1 MPQENLLAEVK
12 DHVGVLTFNRPEKG
26 NSLTPE
32 MLIRVHTT
40 LEEWAK
46 GSDVRCVLFT
56 GGQGKSFCS
65 GYDISAIPTSVSKE
79 EESLLKEN
87 NPVELAFRTIKNFP
101 YPTLAAW
108 NGYCFGAALNL
119 SACCDMR
126 VSVDDTK
133 FGMPPAKLGVVYH
146 AEGLQQFVEALGMSV
161 TRELFMT
168 AATYTALEAKEM
180 GVVSRLYPR
189 EIFHGEVAKL
199 AQSIAGNAPIALK
212 NNKAVLN
219 MLAGGVVLTSEE
231 KALAEQLQAEG
242 FASEDLKEGQA
253 AFLEKRKPV
262 FKGR

>member
-1 MPQENLLAEVK
+1 
-12 DHVGVLTFNRPEKG
+12 
-26 NSLTPE
+26 

-40 LEEWAK
+40 LEDWAK
-46 GSDVRCVLFT
+46 GSEVRCVLFT
-56 GGQGKSFCS
+56 GGRGKAFST
-65 GYDISAIPTSVSKE
+65 GYDIAALPTNVSRE

-101 YPTLAAW
+101 YATLAAW

-119 SACCDMR
+119 SVCCDMR
-126 VSVDDTK
+126 VSVDDAK
-133 FGMPPAKLGVVYH
+133 FGMPPARLGVVYH

-168 AATYTALEAKEM
+168 AGTYTAAQALEL
-180 GVVSRLYPR
+180 GVVSRLFPR
-189 EIFHGEVAKL
+189 ENFHDEAARL
-199 AQSIAGNAPIALK
+199 AESIACNAPIALK

-219 MLAGGVVLTSEE
+219 MLAGGAGLTPDQ
-231 KALAEQLQAEG
+231 KALAENLQAEG
-242 FASEDLKEGQA
+242 FASDDLKEGQA